1 MFTLLSGFAF
11 IYFQLKSFFESLMRL
26 KRYNQIVII
35 ENIAKDTLQRVHSFK
50 ALPPSSLLPD
60 GVGLSITGRSSVA
73 NKPPESSADF
83 SSPSPTPSSY
93 SRDYSSDIV
102 ISIDATAQKMSPSHS

>member
-35 ENIAKDTLQRVHSFK
+35 ENIDKDTRQNVPSFQSVDVNVTNKQSNK
-50 ALPPSSLLPD
+50 ADNRSDISS
-60 GVGLSITGRSSVA
+60 
-73 NKPPESSADF
+73 
-83 SSPSPTPSSY
+83 SPTPSTLSNGFCGE
-93 SRDYSSDIV
+93 IV
-102 ISIDATAQKMSPSHS
+102 ISIDATAH